1 MAVLS
6 GGLCQAAARSPWTGA
21 EGISGSKPTLRY
33 PGLCFTLPC
42 SSCDLAADWHAE
54 PSFQQSVV
62 RPDQESRLGAT
73 SDLSVK
79 RWRSEQSAWSATLL
93 ILPGQGGASLL
104 GCARGGTRLAGGPRT
119 GGGARKRLPKAKR
132 RTAARCPERHAGEFR
147 GGRNRGTCDGRA
159 CGHADCCR

>member
-6 GGLCQAAARSPWTGA
+6 GGFCQAAARSPWTGA

-33 PGLCFTLPC
+33 PSLCFTFLVQ
-42 SSCDLAADWHAE
+42 AAIWPQIGMPNRA
-54 PSFQQSVV
+54 FQQSVV

-73 SDLSVK
+73 GDPSVK

-93 ILPGQGGASLL
+93 IPPGQGGASLL

-119 GGGARKRLPKAKR
+119 GGGARKRLPKAKG

-159 CGHADCCR
+159 CRHADCCR